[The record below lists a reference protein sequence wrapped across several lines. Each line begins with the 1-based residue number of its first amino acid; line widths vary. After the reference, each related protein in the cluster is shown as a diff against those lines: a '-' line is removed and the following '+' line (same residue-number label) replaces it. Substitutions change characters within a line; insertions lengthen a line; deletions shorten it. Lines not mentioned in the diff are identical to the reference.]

1 MTATASPAPTA
12 SSPWR
17 RVDRVGLLATTGVG
31 VALIAV
37 SWFGAADA
45 TAVETQVRWV
55 NAAVV
60 GVVVLGAGNALWL
73 LTGRRAAG
81 QLRRTVVDSDQ
92 LARRL
97 TALSQRAD
105 RREAGVAAPVAGQH
119 MTRYHR
125 PDCPLV
131 AGKQVT
137 SGSVT
142 THVKRGRRPCGVC
155 LPDGVVLVRSDAG
168 A

>member
-1 MTATASPAPTA
+1 M
-12 SSPWR
+12 
-17 RVDRVGLLATTGVG
+17 
-31 VALIAV
+31 ALIAV

-55 NAAVV
+55 NTAVA

-81 QLRRTVVDSDQ
+81 QLRRIVVDSDQ

-97 TALSQRAD
+97 TAVSQRAD
-105 RREAGVAAPVAGQH
+105 RREAGESAPVAGKN

-131 AGKQVT
+131 ADKQVT

-155 LPDGVVLVRSDAG
+155 MPDGVVLVRSDAD